1 MNTKELKEQKAALSM
16 IDTTKTGIQYIRYRK
31 ARDMMDK
38 GGVCACD
45 DGEFDFY
52 TVMDGEIIGYD
63 AIKNSPVY
71 KVSGPELAKIR
82 SSSKWH
88 WKAD

>member
-1 MNTKELKEQKAALSM
+1 MNQNFDATA
-16 IDTTKTGIQYIRYRK
+16 IVDTTKSGIAYIRYRK
-31 ARDMMDK
+31 ARAIMDQ

-45 DGEFDFY
+45 DGEFDYY
-52 TVMDGEIIGYD
+52 TVMDNEMIGYD
-63 AIKNSPVY
+63 GIPDSPVY

-82 SSSKWH
+82 SSKKWH